1 VTARRAIAWLGNG
14 ISCGSKYSPDRI
26 TSLGLALIYD
36 SLNSDTV
43 LGMVGLVM
51 VDGEAWA
58 WMGWPRA
65 ADGVAMLQGAE
76 QTAFEY
82 TSTKSIFTF
91 DVGGKINLTATFLS
105 PLTPHDLRRQ
115 SLVMSYLHVEVASSD
130 GKAHNVSVYT
140 DISAG
145 KRQFVF
151 F

>member
-1 VTARRAIAWLGNG
+1 MEQALAVSCLLLSYHFLGRCANIRPFSVTI
-14 ISCGSKYSPDRI
+14 
-26 TSLGLALIYD
+26 
-36 SLNSDTV
+36 

-65 ADGVAMLQGAE
+65 ADGIAFLQGAE

-91 DVGGKINLTATFLS
+91 DVAGKINLTATFLS

-115 SLVMSYLHVEVASSD
+115 SLTMSYLQVEVVSSD
-130 GKAHNVSVYT
+130 GKAHNVSVYA

-145 KRQFVF
+145 EKILCIF
-151 F
+151 FSVKV